1 MKGLS
6 NGKNG
11 GLTRYQWGYKGIL
24 YHGIYPGVKL
34 QKDEKLTGKLFG
46 NDLLLSDAIEI
57 PLHKTSSKNLIGGW
71 PTPPEKSAR
80 QIGSSSQLL
89 GKS

>member
-1 MKGLS
+1 MKELS

-11 GLTRYQWGYKGIL
+11 GLTKYQWGYKGIL

-34 QKDEKLTGKLFG
+34 QKDEELTGKLFG

-57 PLHKTSSKNLIGGW
+57 PLHKISSNWWLTY
-71 PTPPEKSAR
+71 PREKSAR